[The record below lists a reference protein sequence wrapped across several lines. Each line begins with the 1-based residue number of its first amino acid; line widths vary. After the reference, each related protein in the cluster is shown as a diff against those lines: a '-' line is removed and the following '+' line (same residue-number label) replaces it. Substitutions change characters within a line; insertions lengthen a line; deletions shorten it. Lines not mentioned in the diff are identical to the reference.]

1 MAEVGAEVGLARAA
15 VAAVAVVAVAAE
27 VAVEKVKVEVEK
39 VAEAAGAPGA
49 ARSRHSRCPACSLVR
64 VEQSCVARSRC
75 NLCPERRM
83 STPNQGHRRHRRRC
97 WWSNSSC
104 RNSYTM
110 SSRSSIVSMSHSC
123 NNR

>member
-1 MAEVGAEVGLARAA
+1 MAVREAEGVAVMGVVMVVVVVSLVVMVGEMV
-15 VAAVAVVAVAAE
+15 VVAVMG
-27 VAVEKVKVEVEK
+27 V
-39 VAEAAGAPGA
+39 
-49 ARSRHSRCPACSLVR
+49 VR

-104 RNSYTM
+104 PNSYAM
-110 SSRSSIVSMSHSC
+110 SSRSSIVSSCHSC
-123 NNR
+123 NNKQCRC

>member
-1 MAEVGAEVGLARAA
+1 MMGEVVAEVGLARVA
-15 VAAVAVVAVAAE
+15 VAAVAAAAE
-27 VAVEKVKVEVEK
+27 VAVVAMEVAMEKG
-39 VAEAAGAPGA
+39 AEAAGAPGA
-49 ARSRHSRCPACSLVR
+49 GRSRHSRCPACSLVR

-104 RNSYTM
+104 RYS
-110 SSRSSIVSMSHSC
+110 
-123 NNR
+123 